1 MSEPTTPMGSE
12 TAARVVAL
20 RKPATPGQT
29 VGPFFGYALPYPGG
43 EQLVP
48 GWAEGA
54 IRIHGTVFD
63 GAGQPVPD
71 ALVEIWQSNPEG
83 SVPTEQGSLDRDGH
97 GFTGWGRA
105 ASNRVGEFSFS
116 TLLPGTLIPGSV
128 PFIAVVVFARGLL
141 DRLHTRLYLPNPAW
155 DLAADPFLA
164 RLAPERRSTLIAVEE
179 FPQSYRFDI
188 HLQGTGETVFLDFRS
203 GSDD

>member
-1 MSEPTTPMGSE
+1 MSELMTPASSE
-12 TAARVVAL
+12 PSSRVVAL
-20 RKPATPGQT
+20 RRPATPGQT
-29 VGPFFGYALPYPGG
+29 VGPFFGYALPYPDG
-43 EQLVP
+43 ELLVP
-48 GWAEGA
+48 DWAEGA
-54 IRIHGTVFD
+54 IRIHGVVFD

-71 ALVEIWQSNPEG
+71 ALIEIWQSNPEG
-83 SVPTEQGSLDRDGH
+83 AVPTEPGSLDRDGR

-116 TLLPGTLIPGSV
+116 TLLPGTLTPGRV

-141 DRLHTRLYLPNPAW
+141 DRLHTRLYLPDRAW
-155 DLAADPFLA
+155 ELATDPFLA

-179 FPQSYRFDI
+179 SPQNYRFDI
-188 HLQGTGETVFLDFRS
+188 HLQGTDETVFLDFRS